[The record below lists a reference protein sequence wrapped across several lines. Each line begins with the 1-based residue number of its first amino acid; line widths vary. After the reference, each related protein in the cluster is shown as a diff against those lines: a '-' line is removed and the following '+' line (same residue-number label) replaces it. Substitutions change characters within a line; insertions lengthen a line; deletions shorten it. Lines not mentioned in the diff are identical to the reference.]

1 MLDTKRTAENMAAHV
16 VKTAPSASVSVRR
29 VGRGW
34 QLVGHYHDARGKQHP
49 VFVSSRDDWFR
60 LLGQLSNARRNERQP

>member
-1 MLDTKRTAENMAAHV
+1 MLDTKRAAENMAGYV
-16 VKTAPSASVSVRR
+16 VANAPSASVRVRR

-34 QLVGHYHDARGKQHP
+34 QLVGHYIDGRGTQHP

-60 LLGQLSNARRNERQP
+60 LLGKLRVAR